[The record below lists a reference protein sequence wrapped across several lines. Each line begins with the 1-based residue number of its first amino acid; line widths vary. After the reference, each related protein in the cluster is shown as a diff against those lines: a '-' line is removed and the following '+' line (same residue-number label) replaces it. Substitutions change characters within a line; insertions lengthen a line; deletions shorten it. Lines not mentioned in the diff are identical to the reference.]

1 MATVGNVVWTEEH
14 ERLLVSWAERASGY
28 RWLHDKAAKLYDR
41 YGMYINIPASVIG
54 YLSGGTILANA
65 ADKNDVLRFVLGFL
79 TIAGGLLANL
89 QATLQYK
96 EFAERH
102 RLSSNHYASFF
113 RNISAEL
120 SLEPE
125 FRENPILYIQA
136 KRAEFDKMT
145 EQSPTIPEAII
156 KRFNQAFA
164 GTSVHK
170 PEITNGLHTIRAT
183 SLRHTDGGADSK
195 DRDGS
200 IGSLSDDTIEED
212 HVVVSI
218 PPQHRG
224 PVYSMQIAATPSPA
238 NHTSPPG
245 ILRAI
250 QAGIHL
256 RRQQPR
262 AHEPAVTIMPKPV
275 ARSALPP
282 LNATAVSPPTPAVES
297 TPSAVGRCGTPP
309 LGLTRARTPPL
320 RGHVEEQIP
329 ERQKQ

>member
-65 ADKNDVLRFVLGFL
+65 ADSNDVLRFVLGFL

-96 EFAERH
+96 EYAERH

-125 FRENPILYIQA
+125 FRENPILYIQS

-145 EQSPTIPEAII
+145 EQSPPIPEAII
-156 KRFNQAFA
+156 RRFNQAFA

-170 PEITNGLHTIRAT
+170 PEITNGLHTIRT
-183 SLRHTDGGADSK
+183 SSLRDGDAK
-195 DRDGS
+195 NVERDDS
-200 IGSLSDDTIEED
+200 IGAISDDTIDED
-212 HVVVSI
+212 HLVVSI
-218 PPQHRG
+218 PAARP
-224 PVYSMQIAATPSPA
+224 PTYSMQVAATPSHA
-238 NHTSPPG
+238 GHPPG

-250 QAGIHL
+250 QATMHL
-256 RRQQPR
+256 KRNNHTPSTG
-262 AHEPAVTIMPKPV
+262 AMTPGVTIMPKPKKPSVV
-275 ARSALPP
+275 AAAAPAPPALVEITRSL
-282 LNATAVSPPTPAVES
+282 
-297 TPSAVGRCGTPP
+297 TPP
-309 LGLTRARTPPL
+309 LGMPRSRTPPP
-320 RGHVEEQIP
+320 RAHVEEQIP
-329 ERQKQ
+329 ERPKQ